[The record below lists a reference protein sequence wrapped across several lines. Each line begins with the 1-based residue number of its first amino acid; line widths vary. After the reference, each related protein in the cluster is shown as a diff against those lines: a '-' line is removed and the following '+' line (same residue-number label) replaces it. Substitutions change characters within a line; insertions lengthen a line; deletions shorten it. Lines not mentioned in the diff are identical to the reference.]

1 MPLRFTLRQLEYL
14 VAVGE
19 AGSIAVAAERVNVS
33 SPSISTAIAQLEQ
46 EFGLQLF
53 VRRHAQG
60 LSLTEA
66 GRRMVTEAR
75 AALHAAGRLND
86 LANEITGSV
95 RGPLTVGCIQT
106 VAQMLLPA
114 LRRSFTEAYPEV
126 EFRQSEG
133 NQATLFEGLRS
144 GTLDAALTYEID
156 VPADLRFQPLLGLPL
171 HALLPVDHP
180 IADRPLLTPAELAPF
195 PMVLLDLPLSS
206 DYFLSV
212 FTDRRLKPRIVERTR
227 DMGLMR
233 AMVANGFGY
242 SVANI
247 RLRSDVAPDGKPLCL
262 VPLHDP
268 DKPLPA
274 LRFGLVTSEGAEGV
288 RRLRAFVERCQTD
301 VPAILGS

>member
-1 MPLRFTLRQLEYL
+1 MPVRFTLRQLEYL

-19 AGSIAVAAERVNVS
+19 AGSIAAAAERVNVS
-33 SPSISTAIAQLEQ
+33 SPSISTAITQLEQ

-75 AALHAAGRLND
+75 GALLACARLTD
-86 LANEITGSV
+86 LANEITGTV

-106 VAQMLLPA
+106 VAQMLLPR
-114 LRRSFTEAYPEV
+114 LRRSFTEAFPDV
-126 EFRQSEG
+126 EFRQTEG
-133 NQATLFEGLRS
+133 NQAILFEGLRS
-144 GTLDAALTYEID
+144 GTIDAALTYEID
-156 VPADLRFQPLLGLPL
+156 IPPDLRFRPLLALPL
-171 HALLPVDHP
+171 HVLLPADHP
-180 IADRPLLTPAELAPF
+180 LAGQSRLTPTELAPF
-195 PMVLLDLPLSS
+195 PMVLLDMPLSA

-212 FTDRRLKPRIVERTR
+212 FTERGLKPRVVERTR

-242 SVANI
+242 SIANV
-247 RLRSDVAPDGKPLCL
+247 RLRSDVAPDGMPLRI

-268 DKPLPA
+268 ALPLTA
-274 LRFGLVTSEGAEGV
+274 LRFGIVLSEGAESA
-288 RRLRAFVERCQTD
+288 RRLRAFVDHCITE
-301 VPAILGS
+301 VPAVLGG